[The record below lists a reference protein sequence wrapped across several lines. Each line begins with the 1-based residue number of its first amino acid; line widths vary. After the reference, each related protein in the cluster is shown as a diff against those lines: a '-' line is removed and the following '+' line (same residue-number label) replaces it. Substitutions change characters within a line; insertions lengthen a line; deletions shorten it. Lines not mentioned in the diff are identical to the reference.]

1 MRVTRDRSKGRAA
14 SVVSLALAALA
25 IVLPCAAAQA
35 TPTQVNVR
43 IEGKAKTLF
52 EGPILSDGHDVS
64 SFKADGGN
72 SAEDLEAHRCD
83 GVNALD
89 PSNVAPEPTPTAASV
104 DAMSLIGEADALAGQ
119 WYPGFDDYF
128 VKQWGASEEDAEREG
143 KSWGVLVND
152 VFTNVGGCQF
162 QLGAGDEALWAYNAF
177 ASRPFLA
184 LFAADEHYSAG
195 DRPLT
200 ATAQLGV
207 PFAVEVLAYDDTAE
221 DEPPAT
227 PSRAGTEPFA
237 GADVSPVATSAQGFE
252 TVQSAS
258 PATVTTDGEGRTSVV
273 FQTPGWHR
281 IMAGTAPDGEGEET
295 AIRSNRL
302 DVCVPAGDE
311 SGCGEPPPEDQRR
324 VLPQYAGGA
333 ESEGET
339 TEQPRGETTS
349 GGAETMSTGDGQQAP
364 SATAAPPQP
373 ASAALGSTAS
383 RPVAIAIERLTA
395 TRLLLRV
402 SEPTELTLRIAR
414 RVGAGRHAGWR
425 AAKTIVLAARKA
437 GSVQLELPRL
447 SAGRYRLSVS
457 VGGGGGGGGGSGS
470 SSGGGGGGGGGSS
483 SSSSSGGGGGG
494 GGGKSVVRPFTVPG
508 RRR

>member
-1 MRVTRDRSKGRAA
+1 MKHTAA
-14 SVVSLALAALA
+14 ACIAAVACGLLAA
-25 IVLPCAAAQA
+25 AAGPAPA
-35 TPTQVNVR
+35 NAAPTQVTVR
-43 IEGKAKTLF
+43 IEGRTRTLF
-52 EGPILSDGHDVS
+52 EGPILSEGHDVS

-72 SAEDLEAHRCD
+72 GAEDLEAHACD
-83 GVNALD
+83 GIDAID
-89 PSNVAPEPTPTAASV
+89 PGNVAPPPTPTAASV
-104 DAMSLIGEADALAGQ
+104 DAMSLIGEADAFAGQ

-152 VFTNVGGCQF
+152 VFTSVGGCQF
-162 QLGAGDEALWAYNAF
+162 QLGAGDEALWVYNAF

-184 LFAADEHYSAG
+184 LFAADGHYGAG

-227 PSRAGTEPFA
+227 PSRAGAEPFA

-252 TVQSAS
+252 TLQSAS
-258 PATVTTDGEGRTSVV
+258 PATVTSDGEGKARIV

-281 IMAGTAPDGEGEET
+281 IMAGTEPDGEGEET

-302 DVCVPAGDE
+302 DVCVPADGE
-311 SGCGEPPPEDQRR
+311 SGCGEPPLEDRLR
-324 VLPQYAGGA
+324 VPQYA
-333 ESEGET
+333 EPEPEPEGET
-339 TEQPRGETTS
+339 TAPAHGETA
-349 GGAETMSTGDGQQAP
+349 GGGVEAMSTSDVERAP
-364 SATAAPPQP
+364 SASSRP

-383 RPVAIAIERLTA
+383 RPVAIEIVRLSA
-395 TRLLLRV
+395 TRVLLRV
-402 SEPTELTLRIAR
+402 SEPAELTLRIAR
-414 RVGAGRHAGWR
+414 RVGASRHAHWR
-425 AAKTIVLAARKA
+425 AAKTIALAAHKA

-457 VGGGGGGGGGSGS
+457 AGGDN
-470 SSGGGGGGGGGSS
+470 
-483 SSSSSGGGGGG
+483 
-494 GGGKSVVRPFTVPG
+494 SVVRPFTVPG
-508 RRR
+508 RQR

>member
-1 MRVTRDRSKGRAA
+1 MLEAELSRRQMKHAAVACIAAVACGLLAAAA
-14 SVVSLALAALA
+14 SARPANAA
-25 IVLPCAAAQA
+25 P
-35 TPTQVNVR
+35 TPVEVR
-43 IEGKAKTLF
+43 IEGRTKTLF
-52 EGPILSDGHDVS
+52 EGPILSEGHDVS

-72 SAEDLEAHRCD
+72 SAEDLEAHPCD
-83 GVNALD
+83 GIDALD
-89 PSNVAPEPTPTAASV
+89 PGNVAPAPTPTAASV

-143 KSWGVLVND
+143 KSWGLLVND

-162 QLGAGDEALWAYNAF
+162 QLGADDEALWTYNAF

-207 PFAVEVLAYDDTAE
+207 LFALEVLAYDDSAE

-227 PSRAGTEPFA
+227 PSRAGAEPFA

-252 TVQSAS
+252 TLQSAS
-258 PATVTTDGEGRTSVV
+258 SATVTSDGEGKASIV

-281 IMAGTAPDGEGEET
+281 IMAGTEPDGEGEET

-302 DVCVPAGDE
+302 DVCVPAGGE
-311 SGCGEPPPEDQRR
+311 SGCGEQPLEDRLR

-333 ESEGET
+333 EPEGEA
-339 TEQPRGETTS
+339 TEQPHGEPTGGGDETTS
-349 GGAETMSTGDGQQAP
+349 TSDVEQAP
-364 SATAAPPQP
+364 SAPPASSRP

-383 RPVAIAIERLTA
+383 RPLAIAIARLSA

-402 SEPTELTLRIAR
+402 SEPAELTLRIAR
-414 RVGAGRHAGWR
+414 RVGVGRHAGWR
-425 AAKTIVLAARKA
+425 TAKTIALAARKA

-457 VGGGGGGGGGSGS
+457 AGGGN
-470 SSGGGGGGGGGSS
+470 
-483 SSSSSGGGGGG
+483 
-494 GGGKSVVRPFTVPG
+494 SVVRPFTVPG
-508 RRR
+508 RRRSARGRS